1 LPLYRYTP
9 VTYYNNLAVPHVL
22 LHTAAAW
29 LCFSSNGFVC
39 AVSICRVF
47 ILSIDTETE
56 MTYRSPTC
64 RSIALGGI
72 AFLALMVGALRSA
85 EIVKLIGSPLL
96 ILPERMHLID
106 SLHANDITRID
117 SNGELEMVFDF
128 MRPGL
133 YAIYTANTSL
143 LLNTNARIDEGKL
156 PTVSMSLKP
165 MAEMRFS
172 SNTSERGLR
181 IFDTRFARGRPIVG
195 FQIERPGRYVLLSP
209 SIEATIFL
217 VPDYTTGKEGLLTLA
232 YLFQAGI
239 IFTPIAVL
247 FYRQYRKQR
256 HRMRQLDGLKHIQG
270 KAFWQRQ
277 FKNRK

>member
-1 LPLYRYTP
+1 LLYR
-9 VTYYNNLAVPHVL
+9 
-22 LHTAAAW
+22 
-29 LCFSSNGFVC
+29 GFV
-39 AVSICRVF
+39 
-47 ILSIDTETE
+47 LSIDTEIE

-64 RSIALGGI
+64 RSIVLGGI

-106 SLHANDITRID
+106 SLHAHDITRID
-117 SNGELEMVFDF
+117 SDGELEMVLDF

-143 LLNTNARIDEGKL
+143 LLNTNARMDEGKL
-156 PTVSMSLKP
+156 PTVHVIEANGGNEIP
-165 MAEMRFS
+165 VHYFQ
-172 SNTSERGLR
+172 RGLR

-217 VPDYTTGKEGLLTLA
+217 VPDYTTGKEGLLTFA
-232 YLFQAGI
+232 YLIQTGI

-256 HRMRQLDGLKHIQG
+256 ERMRQLDGLKHIQG
-270 KAFWQRQ
+270 EAFWQTQ